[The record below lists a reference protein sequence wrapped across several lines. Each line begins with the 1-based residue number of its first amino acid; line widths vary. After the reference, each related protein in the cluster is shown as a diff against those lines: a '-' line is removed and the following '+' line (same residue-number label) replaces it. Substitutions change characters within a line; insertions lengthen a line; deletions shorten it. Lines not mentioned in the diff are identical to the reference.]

1 MKLNVVSEDKS
12 SMVFELEG
20 AQHSFPA
27 LLCWALLK
35 DPKVE
40 MAMYNVEHPLVGRPK
55 IHVKTKSEEPRKA
68 IEAALKLITSELEGV
83 RKGVGSAKPKA
94 KK

>member
-1 MKLNVVSEDKS
+1 MKMNVISEDKS

-40 MAMYNVEHPLVGRPK
+40 MAMYNVEHPLIGKPK
-55 IHVKTKSEEPRKA
+55 VHVKTKSEEPRAA
-68 IEAALKLITSELEGV
+68 ITTALKLITSELEGV
-83 RKGVGSAKPKA
+83 RRGVSAAKPKA